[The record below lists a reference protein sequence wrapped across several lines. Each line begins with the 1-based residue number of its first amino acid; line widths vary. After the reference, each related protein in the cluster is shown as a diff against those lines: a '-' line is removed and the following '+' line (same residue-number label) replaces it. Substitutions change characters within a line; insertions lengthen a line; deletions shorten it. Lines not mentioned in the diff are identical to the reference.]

1 MSSQATTTIF
11 INEDYL
17 RITPLTIDATLLN
30 YKAMF
35 TDRTG
40 INSSNSFFI
49 DTKENLTGTRNLTQQ
64 DIQTPSRF
72 INEEIV
78 ETMPTTTQQSISP
91 IHPTL
96 TTPKKST
103 AFPQTTIQSTVKPS
117 VIPKY
122 SQMDY
127 QTFKPVTTSRQTNEQ
142 KTFIKNNFSVTI
154 TFFAKSKTKK
164 NPLYEQSKS
173 ITSTKL

>member
-17 RITPLTIDATLLN
+17 RITPLAIDATLLN
-30 YKAMF
+30 YNAIF

-40 INSSNSFFI
+40 TNSSNSTFI
-49 DTKENLTGTRNLTQQ
+49 NTKENLTGTRNLTQQ

-78 ETMPTTTQQSISP
+78 ETMPTTTQQSIFP

-103 AFPQTTIQSTVKPS
+103 EFPQTTIQSTVKPS

-127 QTFKPVTTSRQTNEQ
+127 QTFKPVTKSRQTNEQ
-142 KTFIKNNFSVTI
+142 KTFIRNNFSVTI

-164 NPLYEQSKS
+164 TPLYEQSKS
-173 ITSTKL
+173 ITSKKL